1 MKKVRVH
8 VTSRQAGLLLGAIGA
23 APAVVAMTGPTEAVA
38 AVTHAPRTGKTV
50 SAISPTPL
58 ITCGQSHDKVNGSY
72 RHSAAFSAA
81 IHYGGRSCIHS
92 QNAVLH
98 LQQFRTGLEER
109 VRYYSGGGARI
120 RSEVIGGGEYGASIS
135 YHSAPDTYA
144 HEVCQAVVPA
154 SSHNDTLWGPVCE
167 TD

>member
-1 MKKVRVH
+1 M
-8 VTSRQAGLLLGAIGA
+8 
-23 APAVVAMTGPTEAVA
+23 
-38 AVTHAPRTGKTV
+38 
-50 SAISPTPL
+50 
-58 ITCGQSHDKVNGSY
+58 
-72 RHSAAFSAA
+72 
-81 IHYGGRSCIHS
+81 
-92 QNAVLH
+92 LH

-135 YHSAPDTYA
+135 YHSFPNTYA

-154 SSHNDTLWGPVCE
+154 SNHNSTLWGPVCE